1 MQEKTITV
9 TIDERGNSTLDL
21 EGFAGQGCE
30 KVSNDFRGGDVVKAE
45 RKKPAYYTGNMTQ
58 QEKTQH

>member
-21 EGFAGQGCE
+21 DGFAGQACE
-30 KVSNDFRGGDVVKAE
+30 KVSDDFRGGDVVKVE
-45 RKKPAYYTGNMTQ
+45 RKKPAYYSGQQVQ
-58 QEKTQH
+58 QEKNQH

>member
-21 EGFAGQGCE
+21 AGFTGQSCE
-30 KVSNDFRGGDVVKAE
+30 KTFEDFRGGDSVKVE
-45 RKKPAYYTGNMTQ
+45 RKKPAYYTGHLIER
-58 QEKTQH
+58 EKSQR